1 MRRWSGIA
9 GLVFVVLAFASRA
22 VRGSVPDTDT
32 RDALARFTKFYA
44 DSTHNDHA
52 LVAIVLGFLG
62 LFAFAWFLGGLWSML
77 RTAEGG
83 ATMPTIIVA
92 VGGAAF
98 IALGMVAHVFSEG
111 VGVTMHF
118 SKGYTIDHGFDPGT
132 ALVMASLGA
141 GAFSRV
147 DARGGRGDG
156 RRGSRDPEDADAAGV
171 AGVDRHRHRRILSAD
186 HSAADLRRGGAARD
200 LDTGDQ
206 RRHGQRRRA
215 NDTRPDDL
223 SRT

>member
-22 VRGSVPDTDT
+22 VRGSVPDTDK

-62 LFAFAWFLGGLWSML
+62 LFAFAWFVGGLWSML
-77 RTAEGG
+77 RSAEGA
-83 ATMPTIIVA
+83 ATTPTIIIA

-98 IALGMVAHVFSEG
+98 VALGMVAHVLSEG

-132 ALVMASLGA
+132 ALVMASLGT
-141 GAFSRV
+141 GAFLASMLAV
-147 DARGGRGDG
+147 GA
-156 RRGSRDPEDADAAGV
+156 ATAAAGV
-171 AGVDRHRHRRILSAD
+171 VILRTRTLPVWLAWIGIAIAVFCLPIIPPLTFV
-186 HSAADLRRGGAARD
+186 AAVLLAIWTLVISGLMVRGDERTT
-200 LDTGDQ
+200 LDPT
-206 RRHGQRRRA
+206 
-215 NDTRPDDL
+215 T
-223 SRT
+223 